1 MIETLKKNLLP
12 GMLAFDLRSTLEEV
26 SNYSKTDVSM
36 KITSITYG
44 RFSKKERQAEKDYTG
59 GTFET
64 SRVMRTFQS
73 CRSHATIRV
82 ALLLRVTRNS
92 AYFVGYVT
100 V

>member
-1 MIETLKKNLLP
+1 
-12 GMLAFDLRSTLEEV
+12 MLAFDLRSTLEEV

-44 RFSKKERQAEKDYTG
+44 RFSKKERQEEDYTG
-59 GTFET
+59 GTLET